1 MSAGRATMARRVLIV
16 EDECLVLC
24 LAQSVLQQAG
34 YDTVLAAT
42 VGDAQA
48 VITSDQNLDLVFTDI
63 QLGNHSRGGVTIGSL
78 AGQARSGTPVLYTSA
93 QQANGIEPSAFLSK
107 PYSPEQLIGAIG
119 KLLEGKCR
127 S

>member
-1 MSAGRATMARRVLIV
+1 MAPCVLIV

-42 VGDAQA
+42 LAEAQA
-48 VITSDQNLDLVFTDI
+48 VINSDQNLDLIFTDI
-63 QLGNHSRGGVTIGSL
+63 QLGNHSRGGVAIGTL
-78 AGQARSGTPVLYTSA
+78 AGHARSGTPVLYTSA
-93 QQANGIEPSAFLSK
+93 HANGTESSAFLPK

-119 KLLEGKCR
+119 KLLDEKCHN
-127 S
+127 